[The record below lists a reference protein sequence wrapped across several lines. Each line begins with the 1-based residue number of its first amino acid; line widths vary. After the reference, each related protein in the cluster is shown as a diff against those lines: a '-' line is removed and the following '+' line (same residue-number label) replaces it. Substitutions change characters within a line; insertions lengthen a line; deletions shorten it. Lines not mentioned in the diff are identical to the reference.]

1 MLEVRT
7 LAQVSQI
14 IKDRFGG
21 LRTDSQS
28 FPLHAALG
36 QRLAEDVLAAAHVP
50 NFNRSTVD
58 GYALISAD
66 VFGCSESIPAILKV
80 AGQSLMGEHS
90 QLKLARGECVYV
102 PTGGEVPDGA
112 DAVVMLEHAE
122 DFGDGSIGVMKAS
135 APGSNLIFKGDDL
148 KPGQIIYRQGKRLA
162 AADIGTLAALGLAQV
177 AVRHAPVV
185 GLISTGD
192 ELVEAGKPIRMGQI
206 RDVNEPMLQACL
218 AQCGAQAHP
227 FGIIKDDAP
236 AIRAAMLQALPGCDA
251 LIVTGGTSVGIQDA
265 LPGIITELGELLVH
279 GVAAKPGKPTI
290 VGEIGGKPV
299 FGLPGNPV
307 AAFFM
312 FLVLVRPLME
322 SMQGGQSQ
330 ETRLMLPL
338 ARTVPSNHGR
348 EDLLPVRLSDGQA
361 LPVIGKSGLITTLAN
376 AEGYIRIP
384 REREGVQ
391 QGELVEV
398 ILF

>member
-14 IKDRFGG
+14 IADRFGN
-21 LRTDSQS
+21 LRMGSES
-28 FPLHAALG
+28 VALRAALG
-36 QRLAEDVLAAAHVP
+36 RRLAEDVLANEYVP

-66 VFGCSESIPAILKV
+66 VFGCSESIPAILRLVGKSV
-80 AGQSLMGEHS
+80 MGKHS
-90 QLKLARGECVYV
+90 QLNLERGECAYV
-102 PTGGEVPDGA
+102 PTGGDLPVGA
-112 DAVVMLEHAE
+112 DAVIMLEHVE
-122 DFGDGSIGVMKAS
+122 DFGDGSIGVVKAC

-148 KPGQIIYRQGKRLA
+148 KPGQVIYRQGKKLE
-162 AADIGTLAALGLAQV
+162 AADIGTLSALGLAQV
-177 AVRHAPVV
+177 TVRQVPVV

-192 ELVEAGKPIRMGQI
+192 ELVETGKPISMGQI
-206 RDVNEPMLQACL
+206 RDVNAPMLQAAL
-218 AQCGAQAHP
+218 AQCGAQARP
-227 FGIIKDDAP
+227 FGIFKDDAP
-236 AIRAAMLQALPGCDA
+236 AIRAAMLEALESCDG
-251 LIVTGGTSVGIQDA
+251 LIVTGGTSVGFEDA
-265 LPGIITELGELLVH
+265 IPGIITELGELLTH

-290 VGEIGGKPV
+290 VAAIGGKPV

-312 FLVLVRPLME
+312 FLMLVRPLMD
-322 SMQGGQSQ
+322 MMMGGQT
-330 ETRLMLPL
+330 EEFRLSVPL
-338 ARTVPSNHGR
+338 ARSVPSNNGR
-348 EDLLPVRLSDGQA
+348 EDLLPVKLSDGQA
-361 LPVIGKSGLITTLAN
+361 HPIMGKSGLITTLAN
-376 AEGYIRIP
+376 ADGYMRVP

>member
-1 MLEVRT
+1 MLEVKT

-14 IKDRFGG
+14 INDRFGG

-28 FPLHAALG
+28 LPLHAALG
-36 QRLAEDVLAAAHVP
+36 QRLAEDVLATAHVP

-148 KPGQIIYRQGKRLA
+148 KPGQVIYRQGKRLA

-177 AVRHAPVV
+177 AVRQAPVM

-236 AIRAAMLQALPGCDA
+236 AIRAAMLQALPDCDA